1 MRILIVD
8 DEKLVRSALK
18 RVFRKCNYE
27 IAEALDGLEALQ
39 KLESDFFD
47 LLITDNDMPNKK
59 GIELIQD
66 ILEGKTAIKN
76 PAHAIILFSG
86 KGRPENLPPEIEFM
100 EKPWEDE
107 KLRQRVKEI
116 EMQLEAQ
123 K

>member
-1 MRILIVD
+1 MKILLVD
-8 DEKLVRSALK
+8 DEELVRNALK

-27 IAEALDGLEALQ
+27 IAEAADGLEALQ
-39 KLESDFFD
+39 KLETDFFD

-66 ILEGKTAIKN
+66 IKEGKTVTKN

-86 KGRPENLPPEIEFM
+86 KGKPKNLPPEIEFM
-100 EKPWEDE
+100 EKPWKDE
-107 KLRQRVKEI
+107 ELRQRVKEI
-116 EMQLEAQ
+116 KMQLEAQ